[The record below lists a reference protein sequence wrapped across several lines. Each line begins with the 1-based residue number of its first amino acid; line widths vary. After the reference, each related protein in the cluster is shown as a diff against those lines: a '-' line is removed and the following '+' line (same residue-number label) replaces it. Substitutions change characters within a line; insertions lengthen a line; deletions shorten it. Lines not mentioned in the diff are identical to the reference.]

1 MTLTSLGRVTN
12 SSSRNFT
19 NAKGAM
25 ATVNYGKLVGAYDNN
40 DINYANQ
47 QINTTPTKTI
57 NLPVTNNVP
66 CNDVYGG
73 CYSNVMQK

>member
-1 MTLTSLGRVTN
+1 MTLTSLGRVSN

-40 DINYANQ
+40 DGIFSLENIYA
-47 QINTTPTKTI
+47 
-57 NLPVTNNVP
+57 LTNAI
-66 CNDVYGG
+66 
-73 CYSNVMQK
+73 